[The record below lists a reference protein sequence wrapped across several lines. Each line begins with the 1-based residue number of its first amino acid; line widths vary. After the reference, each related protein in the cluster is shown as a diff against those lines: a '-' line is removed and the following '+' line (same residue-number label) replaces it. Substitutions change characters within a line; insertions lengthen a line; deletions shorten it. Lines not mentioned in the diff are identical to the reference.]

1 MEDAMGTA
9 IKLTAGV
16 STARATSR
24 TGRTGRT
31 TKSIAR
37 YLPAVGRVAIGLPY
51 FIFGLNGLLHFIPQP
66 TTPMG
71 AGATAFLGGLT
82 SSGYMLPLI
91 ATTQLIVGALLL
103 SGRFVPLALA
113 LIAPFT
119 VNSIAFH
126 VFLEPSGLTFASIFL
141 VIELCLVRSYWAAFR
156 PMLVAR
162 VPRAAE

>member
-1 MEDAMGTA
+1 MGTA

-16 STARATSR
+16 STGRT
-24 TGRTGRT
+24 TGRTRHI

-37 YLPAVGRVAIGLPY
+37 HLPAVGRVAIGLPY
-51 FIFGLNGLLHFIPQP
+51 FIFGLNGLLNFLPQP
-66 TTPMG
+66 TAPMA
-71 AGATAFLGGLT
+71 AGATAFLGALT
-82 SSGYMLPLI
+82 NSGYMLQLI

-126 VFLEPSGLTFASIFL
+126 IFLEPSGLPFASVFL
-141 VIELCLVRSYWAAFR
+141 VIEICLVRSYWAAFR

-162 VPRAAE
+162 VPRAAA